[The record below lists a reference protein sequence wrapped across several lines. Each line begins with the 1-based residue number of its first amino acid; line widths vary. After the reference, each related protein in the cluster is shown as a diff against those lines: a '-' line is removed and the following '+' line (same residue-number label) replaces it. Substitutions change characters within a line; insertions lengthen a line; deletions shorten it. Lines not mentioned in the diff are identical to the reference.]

1 MELRRIYADG
11 SLLGAD
17 SAPLCT
23 GVDLFH
29 TGTSA
34 EQTFKRSLVLSACA
48 QGWMSVAGDT
58 LELKAKQDTLTYSI
72 VRHPGYYV
80 RSTGERIP
88 LSELAMS
95 QYMTEIVA
103 TLAPAEARAF
113 LSGRGLE
120 PDDYEATRNYH
131 CVLNDEQ
138 HAKWR
143 AVRDAASN
151 VVAAHTLEA

>member
-1 MELRRIYADG
+1 MELRRIYTPTV
-11 SLLGAD
+11 LGAD
-17 SAPLCT
+17 SNPLCV

-29 TGTSA
+29 TGTTP
-34 EQTFKRSLVLSACA
+34 EQTFKRSLVLSACS
-48 QGWMSVAGDT
+48 QGWMTVHGDT
-58 LELKAKQDTLTYSI
+58 LTLKAAQDTLTYSI

-80 RSTGERIP
+80 TSTGERIP

-95 QYMTEIVA
+95 EFLTEQVA
-103 TLAPAEARAF
+103 KLAAAEARAF
-113 LSGRGLE
+113 LADRGL
-120 PDDYEATRNYH
+120 PQTDYEATRNFH

-151 VVAAHTLEA
+151 LVAAHTLQEA